1 VANLATKFLRGYAPK
16 TFANVNWKQ
25 LYPSDT
31 RTKIRFAWAK
41 RSHDD
46 LRDLNQLLRQ
56 FKTKKLSR
64 LASLAY
70 FPKPSF
76 INTRSQIC
84 TVKLNYGNN
93 KKSHLAFLHTYMPQ
107 KNKDAITEKPELFG
121 NISPDEYKAKM
132 TGRHFKW
139 ILSPETQLS
148 SNELKAFTRL
158 FVQRME
164 QQTGRSYDWQ
174 AVVHTD
180 TGHNHVHLVING
192 KDADGNAFRFAPG
205 FIKSLARE
213 NAQEILT
220 QCYGERTREQIAAAK
235 NRRLT
240 ASRFTEYDE
249 TISESLVRNEMT
261 DERYEGFFPGRAS
274 DEIKARLETLKTLD
288 LADYADGKYFL
299 KKNWTEDLRAVGR
312 YNMYLEARKYVG
324 MYSTLRLYTADD
336 GVFTGKIKHIY
347 SMNDEDVWT
356 NAVVIEN
363 EKEKRA
369 FYVPLSVQTF
379 RKFKSGMEVRLDCA
393 YNQKGKL
400 VVQLEPNKPNHPVS
414 GATRVQKREKGGLEY

>member
-1 VANLATKFLRGYAPK
+1 M
-16 TFANVNWKQ
+16 
-25 LYPSDT
+25 
-31 RTKIRFAWAK
+31 
-41 RSHDD
+41 
-46 LRDLNQLLRQ
+46 
-56 FKTKKLSR
+56 
-64 LASLAY
+64 
-70 FPKPSF
+70 
-76 INTRSQIC
+76 
-84 TVKLNYGNN
+84 VKLHYGNN
-93 KKSHLAFLHTYMPQ
+93 KKSHLAFLNTYMPQ
-107 KNKDAITEKPELFG
+107 NNKNAISEKPELFG
-121 NISPDEYKAKM
+121 NIPLDEYKSKI

-148 SNELKAFTRL
+148 SDELKAFTRL

-164 QQTGRSYDWQ
+164 QQTGRTYNWQ
-174 AVVHTD
+174 AAVHTD

-192 KDADGNAFRFAPG
+192 KDVDGNAFRRFAPG
-205 FIKSLARE
+205 FIKSFARE

-235 NRRLT
+235 NRRVR

-249 TISESLVRNEMT
+249 TISECLVHT
-261 DERYEGFFPGRAS
+261 QAFGERYEGFFPGRAS
-274 DEIKARLETLKTLD
+274 DEIKARLEHLKTLE
-288 LADYADGKYFL
+288 LADYTDGKYFL

-324 MYSTLRLYTADD
+324 MYSNLRLYTSDV
-336 GVFTGKIKHIY
+336 GLITGKIKHIY
-347 SMNDEDVWT
+347 RMNDEDIWT

-379 RKFKSGMEVRLDCA
+379 RRCKAGMEVRLDCA

-400 VVQLEPNKPNHPVS
+400 IVQLEPKNRPIKN
-414 GATRVQKREKGGLEY
+414 GGRTQRREIGGLEY

>member
-1 VANLATKFLRGYAPK
+1 M
-16 TFANVNWKQ
+16 NWKE

-31 RTKIRFAWAK
+31 RTKIRFAWVK

-46 LRDLNQLLRQ
+46 LRDLRQLLRQ
-56 FKTKKLSR
+56 FKSKKPSR
-64 LASLAY
+64 LSLAS

-84 TVKLNYGNN
+84 TVKLNYGSN
-93 KKSHLAFLHTYMPQ
+93 KKSHLAFLNTYMPQ
-107 KNKDAITEKPELFG
+107 NNKDAISEKPELFG
-121 NISPDEYKAKM
+121 NIPLDEYKSKM

-148 SNELKAFTRL
+148 SAELKAFTRL

-164 QQTGRSYDWQ
+164 QQTGRIYDWQ
-174 AVVHTD
+174 AAVHTD
-180 TGHNHVHLVING
+180 TGHNHVHLVLNG
-192 KDADGNAFRFAPG
+192 KDANGNTFRFSPG
-205 FIKSLARE
+205 FVKSFARE

-220 QCYGERTREQIAAAK
+220 QCYGERTREQIEAAK
-235 NRRLT
+235 DRRIT

-249 TISESLVRNEMT
+249 TISESLVHDEMT

-274 DEIKARLETLKTLD
+274 EEIKARLEKLKTLE
-288 LADYADGKYFL
+288 LAEYKDGKYFL
-299 KKNWTEDLRAVGR
+299 KKNWMDDLRAVGR

-324 MYSTLRLYTADD
+324 MYSALHLYTAND
-336 GVFTGKIKHIY
+336 GIFTGKIKHIY

-400 VVQLEPNKPNHPVS
+400 IVQLEPKNRPIKN
-414 GATRVQKREKGGLEY
+414 GGRTQRREIGGLEY